1 VIGDGAF
8 IGSNSSLV
16 APVRIGKGATV
27 GAGSSVSRDVPDGG
41 LCLTRAPRKDI
52 ANWQRPVKP
61 NKG

>member
-1 VIGDGAF
+1 
-8 IGSNSSLV
+8 V

-52 ANWQRPVKP
+52 ANWRRPVKP
-61 NKG
+61 KKG